1 MYIIMLGAPGTG
13 KGTIGNEICK
23 HYNLMHIATGDIF
36 RAEIKNQTELGKKA
50 NEYISKGQLVPD
62 DVTIAMCES
71 YLDKSDNVLLDGFPR
86 TIHQAEALKEYLAN
100 KGKSVTAV
108 IDLNVPDED
117 IVVRTSSR
125 IICSNKE
132 CGAVFNTVFMK
143 PKVEGICDVCGS
155 KLIKRPDDNPDTIR
169 KRLET
174 YHKQTEP
181 LIEFYEKEGIYTL
194 KLQRKI
200 QQENLLRKLMQG
212 YLINCKLLYL
222 ITQGLVGRG
231 YLDATKNQK

>member
-13 KGTIGNEICK
+13 KGTIGNEIWIGNEICK

-108 IDLNVPDED
+108 IDLNVP
-117 IVVRTSSR
+117 RY
-125 IICSNKE
+125 CCKN
-132 CGAVFNTVFMK
+132 
-143 PKVEGICDVCGS
+143 
-155 KLIKRPDDNPDTIR
+155 IKQNNM
-169 KRLET
+169 
-174 YHKQTEP
+174 
-181 LIEFYEKEGIYTL
+181 L
-194 KLQRKI
+194 K
-200 QQENLLRKLMQG
+200 
-212 YLINCKLLYL
+212 
-222 ITQGLVGRG
+222 
-231 YLDATKNQK
+231 